1 MTLQSSLSKA
11 VHKTETVIEIFCKSV
26 LMLSGFGLLAVLV
39 VNVFVRYV
47 LEGSMEAASELP
59 TLLFPW
65 FVMGGLVLAA
75 VRGNHV
81 AMQLTMHVLPASGRR
96 VLSLFIH
103 GLSAA
108 VFAVLG
114 SNAIENTLIAHD
126 EVSTILH
133 APGSVGY
140 AALTLAFFLLALCA
154 VTAFVRFGV
163 LAEPVIV
170 DMASAEGAVV

>member
-1 MTLQSSLSKA
+1 MTLQTSLGSA
-11 VHKTETVIEIFCKSV
+11 AKTTEAGIEIFCKTV
-26 LMLSGFGLLAVLV
+26 LLLSGFGLLAVLV

-47 LEGSMEAASELP
+47 LEGSVEAASELP

-65 FVMGGLVLAA
+65 FVMGGIVLAA

-81 AMQLTMHVLPASGRR
+81 AMQLTMHSLRPAGRR
-96 VLSLFIH
+96 VLSMLIH
-103 GLSAA
+103 GLSAV

-114 SNAIENTLIAHD
+114 WSAVENTVIAHD
-126 EVSTILH
+126 ELSTILH
-133 APGSVGY
+133 VPGSVGY

-154 VTAFVRFGV
+154 LTAFVRFGL
-163 LAEPVIV
+163 LAEAVVV